1 MGEYYEGEDLKYG
14 PPGSRNDEYKALPKF
29 NDEKPMI
36 GPKIDG
42 QIKVVYKSFLE
53 GYSNQVDEFAK
64 MEAMGL
70 PTGKWMENINSIEVV
85 GCQFLL
91 SVCPIKLVMIQ

>member
-1 MGEYYEGEDLKYG
+1 MGDYEEEDIKYG
-14 PPGSRNDEYKALPKF
+14 PPGSRKDEYKALPKF
-29 NDEKPMI
+29 NEEKPMI

-53 GYSNQVDEFAK
+53 GYSNQDDEFAK

-91 SVCPIKLVMIQ
+91 SVCRIKLVTIQ